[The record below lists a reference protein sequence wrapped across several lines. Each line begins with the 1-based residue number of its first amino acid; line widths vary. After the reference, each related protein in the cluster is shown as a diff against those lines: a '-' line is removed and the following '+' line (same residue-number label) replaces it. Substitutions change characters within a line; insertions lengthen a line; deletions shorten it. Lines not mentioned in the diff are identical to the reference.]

1 MKIDLTK
8 QSEIYLV
15 HKLANGLEK
24 HTKLNAFFGHHW
36 RNSSTYT
43 PQYDLILFDDKEEI
57 KVVIKINI
65 ERKSPIRMFKFTK
78 KSFILPFEDFY
89 KCCLNENIPV
99 FWVYLNEKNEIK
111 VLNNI
116 LGHLDEKL

>member
-1 MKIDLTK
+1 MKINLEK
-8 QSEIYLV
+8 QDGIFLV

-36 RNSSTYT
+36 RNSSPYT
-43 PQYDLILFDDKEEI
+43 PQYDLVLFDDKEEI

-65 ERKSPIRMFKFTK
+65 ERNSPIKIFKFTK
-78 KSFILPFEDFY
+78 KSFILPFEEFY
-89 KCCLNENIPV
+89 KKCLNENIPV

-111 VLNNI
+111 VLNSI
-116 LGHLDEKL
+116 LEYLNVKN